1 MSEDAPLL
9 ARPRS
14 EKSFIRK
21 LPRVNLSV
29 AGIYRNP
36 ARLLSADSR
45 GQSRGGGSFR
55 NVSVWYHYH
64 YF

>member
-1 MSEDAPLL
+1 M
-9 ARPRS
+9 S

-29 AGIYRNP
+29 VGTYRNP

-45 GQSRGGGSFR
+45 GQSRGGGCFR
-55 NVSVWYHYH
+55 NVSV
-64 YF
+64 